1 MKRRTPTLVA
11 VYDLGAWEPRRVAE
25 FRLTE
30 QGAVALEVL
39 VPGGCRLAEQ
49 WHRSGVEIL
58 GAGARVHPAAGPDFM
73 LALLQPFGMS
83 YYAIVDES
91 P

>member
-39 VPGGCRLAEQ
+39 VPGD
-49 WHRSGVEIL
+49 
-58 GAGARVHPAAGPDFM
+58 AGSLSNGIGPVSKSSAQVPASIR
-73 LALLQPFGMS
+73 QPVPISCSLCFNPS
-83 YYAIVDES
+83 V
-91 P
+91 